1 MLLIVSSRTANQNH
15 PTSRLTLVQ
24 YSVHADGQPEPE
36 GSYPAHEFI
45 HVVYSVHLS
54 EQPVDEAAVVVAG

>member
-1 MLLIVSSRTANQNH
+1 
-15 PTSRLTLVQ
+15 VQ